1 MSTKPAS
8 KKPVSKKPA
17 AKKGAKVEAPVEA
30 HVDDSVQSV
39 SPPAVAGSPAVAGA
53 QTPSVK
59 SSKKVN
65 TSKKPRVR
73 RVVTRESLESDF
85 TGLQKRIEDEIEK
98 LRQSTEKVK
107 GVKFLRSVNKAV
119 KVLRSDSLRV
129 LKIKPKTNRSR
140 STTSGFMKPVG
151 ITAEM
156 AKFTGWDASTLYSRV
171 DVTKYICKYIRDNEL
186 QNSEDRRQILVDEK
200 LKALLNYDPANPP
213 LDKKTGKPAPLTYFR
228 LQQYIQPH
236 FVKDVAGAG
245 DVADDEN
252 VDVEEAD
259 E

>member
-1 MSTKPAS
+1 MSDTKPAT
-8 KKPVSKKPA
+8 KKPATKKPA
-17 AKKGAKVEAPVEA
+17 AKKSAKVETPAENVKQEEAP
-30 HVDDSVQSV
+30 
-39 SPPAVAGSPAVAGA
+39 A
-53 QTPSVK
+53 QTAATTK
-59 SSKKVN
+59 SAKKSN
-65 TSKKPRVR
+65 APKKPRVR
-73 RVVTRESLESDF
+73 RVVTRESLETDF
-85 TGLQKRIEDEIEK
+85 TTLQKRIEDEIEK

-119 KVLRSDSLRV
+119 KVLHSDSLRV
-129 LKIKPKTNRSR
+129 LKIKPKSNRSR

-151 ITAEM
+151 ITSEM
-156 AKFTGWDASTLYSRV
+156 AKFTGWDATKLYSRV

-186 QNSEDRRQILVDEK
+186 QNSEDRRQILVDDK

-213 LDKKTGKPAPLTYFR
+213 MDKKTGKPAPLTYFR

-236 FVKDVAGAG
+236 FVKDVVGA
-245 DVADDEN
+245 VAAVPETVAEEEET